1 MPQNSVYS
9 LFPFFTPQATEGY
22 LKKLHILPA
31 YNTARPVAR
40 PPPRVLRS
48 VAEIG
53 AVLKDRKTYRVHQ
66 SALFEETAARFSAL
80 ANVYVRSVLS
90 EARVVVLFSC
100 ASRARV
106 LRRARVRT
114 VDSGAT

>member
-1 MPQNSVYS
+1 M
-9 LFPFFTPQATEGY
+9 
-22 LKKLHILPA
+22 
-31 YNTARPVAR
+31 AR

-80 ANVYVRSVLS
+80 ANVYVRFSSKL
-90 EARVVVLFSC
+90 VLFCFLC

-114 VDSGAT
+114 VNSGAT